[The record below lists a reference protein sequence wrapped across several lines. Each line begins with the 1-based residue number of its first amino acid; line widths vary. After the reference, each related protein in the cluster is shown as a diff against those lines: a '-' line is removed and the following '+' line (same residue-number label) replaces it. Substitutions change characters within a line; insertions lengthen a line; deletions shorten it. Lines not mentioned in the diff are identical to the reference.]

1 MNRNS
6 SVKARIAISLLPKL
20 NSCIYLPLIERC
32 GGLEGFFL
40 ESDQALNQLYRE
52 LNIPTD
58 TFNRKTAI
66 QNSEAEI
73 EQLDKHEIQI
83 CTIEDGCYPELL
95 RQCADAPLV
104 FFYKGKLKSSPA
116 NKYLAI
122 VGTRHASSRCEAR
135 VTALVED
142 LVNLGC
148 RPVLV
153 SGLAYGID
161 ASAHRASLKFGLTT
175 LAVLGHGLHMIYPAT
190 HKSMARQILET
201 GGAWISEFPC
211 TANIH
216 PSNFLRR
223 NRIIAGLCHA
233 TLVAESAI
241 KGGAMATA
249 RLAMSYDREVMA
261 FPGRPEDK
269 YSAGC
274 NFLIK
279 ENIAAL
285 TENATD
291 VAHLFGYP
299 IKKTTLQQTILPN
312 FSDDEQGNTLIQ
324 LLSENGALHI
334 DELCQLTQRPS
345 SELAAILL
353 QLELEGKI
361 IGLAGKKYSLRYFYH
376 SERARRSTNFSFSN
390 RLSAGIYLQLSIRKQ
405 NQGLLIK
412 N

>member
-1 MNRNS
+1 ME
-6 SVKARIAISLLPKL
+6 
-20 NSCIYLPLIERC
+20 LIE
-32 GGLEGFFL
+32 
-40 ESDQALNQLYRE
+40 
-52 LNIPTD
+52 PT
-58 TFNRKTAI
+58 
-66 QNSEAEI
+66 
-73 EQLDKHEIQI
+73 
-83 CTIEDGCYPELL
+83 
-95 RQCADAPLV
+95 
-104 FFYKGKLKSSPA
+104 
-116 NKYLAI
+116 
-122 VGTRHASSRCEAR
+122 
-135 VTALVED
+135 
-142 LVNLGC
+142 
-148 RPVLV
+148 
-153 SGLAYGID
+153 
-161 ASAHRASLKFGLTT
+161 
-175 LAVLGHGLHMIYPAT
+175 MIYPAT

-291 VAHLFGYP
+291 VAHLLGYP

-361 IGLAGKKYSLRYFYH
+361 IGLAGKKYSLR
-376 SERARRSTNFSFSN
+376 
-390 RLSAGIYLQLSIRKQ
+390 
-405 NQGLLIK
+405 
-412 N
+412 

>member
-1 MNRNS
+1 M
-6 SVKARIAISLLPKL
+6 
-20 NSCIYLPLIERC
+20 
-32 GGLEGFFL
+32 
-40 ESDQALNQLYRE
+40 
-52 LNIPTD
+52 
-58 TFNRKTAI
+58 
-66 QNSEAEI
+66 
-73 EQLDKHEIQI
+73 
-83 CTIEDGCYPELL
+83 
-95 RQCADAPLV
+95 
-104 FFYKGKLKSSPA
+104 
-116 NKYLAI
+116 
-122 VGTRHASSRCEAR
+122 
-135 VTALVED
+135 TALVED

-291 VAHLFGYP
+291 VAHLLGYP

-312 FSDDEQGNTLIQ
+312 FSDDERENELIQ
-324 LLSENGALHI
+324 LLSEKGTLHI

-361 IGLAGKKYSLRYFYH
+361 IGLAGKKYSLR
-376 SERARRSTNFSFSN
+376 
-390 RLSAGIYLQLSIRKQ
+390 
-405 NQGLLIK
+405 
-412 N
+412 

>member
-291 VAHLFGYP
+291 VAHLLGYP

-324 LLSENGALHI
+324 LLSEKGTLHI

-345 SELAAILL
+345 SELADILL

-361 IGLAGKKYSLRYFYH
+361 IGLAGKKYSLR
-376 SERARRSTNFSFSN
+376 
-390 RLSAGIYLQLSIRKQ
+390 
-405 NQGLLIK
+405 
-412 N
+412 